1 LLADY
6 LHHSQKDVLV
16 PFRKF
21 YRKKLNGFLET
32 ADDEAFI
39 QLLWATDALQTGG
52 ELAAA
57 PHLDR
62 NYPKAAVTTDISDK
76 HFIYKWELE
85 TLANEVLVTPKRV
98 RQKNGLVRS
107 LNTRN
112 FETIAQI
119 TNVLRKLE
127 NAEDAHRLKDRY
139 ILREMARLAN
149 REFDWQRGYF
159 NTPQLYRNAFIYGQ
173 GLCADYFKTQHGI
186 TVNQFTLVGF
196 SLYLLLTRHPSVL
209 YNADFSALGLT
220 AQDLEYA
227 LALLASPLADLRA
240 LAAKERHSASATA
253 YKPSVLR
260 RFPCVVFG
268 DGNSRVRAPL
278 PQLILERITAG
289 VFYDVV
295 GGGGALRNDYGHRFE
310 EYCLAYLRAM
320 LPELE
325 WRKET
330 EYRVKG
336 NDVRTPDILLA
347 EGAGLDLAIECKATR
362 MGYGAKFGEGDLDE
376 RGFEEI
382 IKAVFQL
389 WRFFSHCRRGLTG
402 MTLNADAVGA
412 LLTLDSWLQ
421 MANPLQD
428 EVVTAATQMA
438 ASKDSGILEQ
448 DQRPIAFFSITDLE
462 ATLGKASSKTFLQA
476 VRAAST
482 PKHKGWMLSSVH
494 DIFTDP
500 NQTRKPYPFRSDMG
514 KVLPWWDAVEA
525 KRAGP
530 AMDD

>member
-1 LLADY
+1 MAI
-6 LHHSQKDVLV
+6 
-16 PFRKF
+16 RNF
-21 YRKKLNGFLET
+21 YRKKLNAFLET
-32 ADDEAFI
+32 ADDEGFI
-39 QLLWATDALQTGG
+39 QLLWAIDALQAGG

-57 PHLDR
+57 PHLDH
-62 NYPKAAVTTDISDK
+62 YPKAAVTTDISDK

-85 TLANEVLVTPKRV
+85 SLANEALATPKRV
-98 RQKNGLVRS
+98 RQKNGRVRS

-119 TNVLRKLE
+119 TNMLRKLE
-127 NAEDAHRLKDRY
+127 NAEDAHRLKDRS
-139 ILREMARLAN
+139 ILREMARIAN

-159 NTPQLYRNAFIYGQ
+159 NTPQLYRNAFVYGQ
-173 GLCADYFKTQHGI
+173 GPCADYFKTQHGI

-196 SLYLLLTRHPSVL
+196 SIYLLLTNHPSVL
-209 YNADFSALGLT
+209 YKADFSAVGLT

-227 LALLASPLADLRA
+227 LALLAKPLAELRA
-240 LAAKERHSASATA
+240 LAAKERRTGSVTA
-253 YKPSVLR
+253 YKPSVFR
-260 RFPCVVFG
+260 RFPCIVFG

-278 PQLILERITAG
+278 PQLILERVTAG

-295 GGGGALRNDYGHRFE
+295 GGGGALRNDYGRRFE
-310 EYCLAYLRAM
+310 EYCLTYLRAM
-320 LPELE
+320 QPELE
-325 WRKET
+325 WREET
-330 EYRVKG
+330 KYRVKG

-347 EGAGLDLAIECKATR
+347 EGAGLELVIECKATR

-389 WRFFSHCRRGLTG
+389 WRFFSHCRRGLAH

-412 LLTLDSWLQ
+412 VLTLDNWLQ

-428 EVVTAATQMA
+428 QVITAATQMA
-438 ASKDSGILEQ
+438 ASRDSEILEQ
-448 DQRPIAFFSITDLE
+448 DRRPIAFFSITDLE
-462 ATLGKASSKTFLQA
+462 ATLTKANSKTFLQA

-482 PKHKGWMLSSVH
+482 PKHKGWMLANVH
-494 DIFTDP
+494 DGFAEP

-514 KVLPWWDAVEA
+514 RVLPWWDAVQA
-525 KRAGP
+525 ARAIP
-530 AMDD
+530 AVGV